1 MNPRVQYLIDKSER
15 GLKASR
21 MHLTAGDYDF
31 SVSRAYYSMFHMVEA
46 LLLTQNHAASKH
58 SGLISAFAERF
69 VKTGLVERSLHQS
82 LHRAFELRQ
91 KGDYWSE
98 DVVSLQMA
106 FELCDV
112 AQVFGSTLKE
122 LIAK

>member
-1 MNPRVQYLIDKSER
+1 MNPRVNYLLDKSER

-21 MHLTAGDYDF
+21 MHLTAGDHDF
-31 SVSRAYYSMFHMVEA
+31 AVSRAYYAMFHMVEA
-46 LLLTQNHAASKH
+46 LLLTQDHATSKH

-98 DVVSLQMA
+98 DVITFPMA
-106 FELCDV
+106 SELCDV
-112 AQVFGSTLKE
+112 AQVFSVTLKN
-122 LIAK
+122 LIVK